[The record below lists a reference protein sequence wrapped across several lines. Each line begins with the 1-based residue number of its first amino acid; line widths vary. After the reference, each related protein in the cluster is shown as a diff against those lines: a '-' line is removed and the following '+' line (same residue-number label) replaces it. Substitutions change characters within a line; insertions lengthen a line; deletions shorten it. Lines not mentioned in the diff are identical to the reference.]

1 MEVINPITDPWCC
14 YINGVPWIPSIYSL
28 YGIAMDRST
37 MEFVMGMMVDHL
49 NNLTGIIVNKG
60 NHPQMGLNSE

>member
-1 MEVINPITDPWCC
+1 
-14 YINGVPWIPSIYSL
+14 
-28 YGIAMDRST
+28 MDRST

-60 NHPQMGLNSE
+60 NHPQMGLNSG